1 MNAVL
6 HAVRVKGIASEAAI
20 VDATGLSLGEVE
32 RELATLEGDEL
43 VLRRPSRKRP
53 GWVLTEEGRIH
64 HGAQLAAAHDDAE
77 LAAIAE
83 HYEGFL
89 AVNAQVKTV
98 SAKWQHAT
106 DDAARF
112 ELIDRI
118 ETLHGRA
125 APVLERAGAAAE
137 RYGRYGA
144 RLGAALEKLEDDQ
157 RFFVSPLVDS
167 YHTVWFEC
175 HEDFL
180 LTLGRTRAGEGSE

>member
-1 MNAVL
+1 VNHVL
-6 HAVRVKGIASEAAI
+6 HAIRVKGIASEASI
-20 VDATGLSLGEVE
+20 VDATGLTLDEIE
-32 RELATLEGDEL
+32 QELAMLEADEL
-43 VLRRPSRKRP
+43 ALRRPSRKRP
-53 GWVLTEEGRIH
+53 GWVLTEVGRERH
-64 HGAQLAAAHDDAE
+64 AADLASAHDE
-77 LAAIAE
+77 AILQDIAT

-112 ELIDRI
+112 DLIDRI

-144 RLGAALEKLEDDQ
+144 RLGAALEKLEEDQ
-157 RFFVSPLVDS
+157 RYFVSPLVDS

>member
-6 HAVRVKGIASEAAI
+6 HAIRVKGIASEAAI
-20 VDATGLSLGEVE
+20 VDATGLPLEEVE
-32 RELATLEGDEL
+32 KELAVLEADEL
-43 VLRRPSRKRP
+43 ALQRPSRKRP
-53 GWVLTEEGRIH
+53 GWVLTETGRERH
-64 HGAQLAAAHDDAE
+64 AADLAGAHDPE
-77 LAAIAE
+77 VLASIAE

-112 ELIDRI
+112 DLIDRI

-137 RYGRYGA
+137 RYGRYGD
-144 RLGAALEKLEDDQ
+144 RLGAALEKLEEDQ
-157 RFFVSPLVDS
+157 RYFVSPLVDS

>member
-20 VDATGLSLGEVE
+20 VDATGLTLGEVE
-32 RELATLEGDEL
+32 KELAVLEADEH
-43 VLRRPSRKRP
+43 VLRRPSKKHP
-53 GWVLTEEGRIH
+53 GWVLTESGREH
-64 HGAQLAAAHDDAE
+64 HLAELAAAHDDAARAE
-77 LAAIAE
+77 IAE

-112 ELIDRI
+112 DLIDRI
-118 ETLHGRA
+118 ETLHGQA
-125 APVLERAGAAAE
+125 APVLQRAGAAAE
-137 RYGRYGA
+137 RYGRYGV

-157 RFFVSPLVDS
+157 RYFVSPLVDS

>member
-6 HAVRVKGIASEAAI
+6 HAIRVKGIASPAAI
-20 VDATGLSLGEVE
+20 ADATGLPVE
-32 RELATLEGDEL
+32 QVEQELAILEADEL
-43 VLRRPSRKRP
+43 ALQRPSRKRP
-53 GWVLTEEGRIH
+53 GWVLTEQGRDAH
-64 HGAQLAAAHDDAE
+64 SAQLAAAHDDAQRGE
-77 LAAIAE
+77 IAS

-89 AVNAQVKTV
+89 AVNAQVKAV

-106 DDAARF
+106 DDATRF
-112 ELIDRI
+112 DLIDRI
-118 ETLHGRA
+118 EALHGHA

-157 RFFVSPLVDS
+157 RYFVSPLVDS

-180 LTLGRTRAGEGSE
+180 LTLGRTRAGEGSA